1 MSFSDVVAAERRRDI
16 LRLLMQAPPYFQ
28 ANARIIH
35 RGLIADSQFPPS
47 LDQVNGDI
55 AWLAEQLLIKT
66 ETLRVGDQSM
76 VLATLLQRGKDA
88 AQGFAIVPGVAEPE
102 PAA

>member
-1 MSFSDVVAAERRRDI
+1 MSFAAVVTADRRRDI
-16 LRLLMQAPPYFQ
+16 LRLLMQAPPHFQ
-28 ANARIIH
+28 ANARVIH
-35 RGLIADSQFPPS
+35 RGLVADSLFPPS

-66 ETLRVGDQSM
+66 ETLRVGDQS
-76 VLATLLQRGKDA
+76 VLLATLLQRGKDV